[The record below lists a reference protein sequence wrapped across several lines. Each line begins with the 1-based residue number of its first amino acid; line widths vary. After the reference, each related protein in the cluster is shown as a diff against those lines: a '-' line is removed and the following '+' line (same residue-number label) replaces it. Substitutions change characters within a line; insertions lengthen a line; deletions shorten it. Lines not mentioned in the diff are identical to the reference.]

1 MSVIWCSIIIICI
14 IFSCIF
20 LEPSIVLESIT
31 NSSKS
36 AIENIFI
43 IASMLIFWSGMFN
56 ILSNTNLLSKL
67 SNKLY
72 RLFSFLFNKSEVTE
86 KSKEYISLNIA
97 SNIMGVGNAAT
108 VNSLKGI
115 EELQKS
121 NIKKEK
127 LNKSMATFI
136 VLNTAS
142 LQIIP
147 TSMISLRTLYSSS
160 DPTKIIIPVIS
171 VSLISLIV
179 ALCSLRLLWRFYE

>member
-160 DPTKIIIPVIS
+160 DPTKIIIPVVF

>member
-1 MSVIWCSIIIICI
+1 MSIIWSSIFIICVL
-14 IFSCIF
+14 FSCIF
-20 LEPSIVLESIT
+20 LNPSIVIESIT

-36 AIENIFI
+36 AIENIFV
-43 IASMLIFWSGMFN
+43 IASMLVFWSGMFN

-67 SNKLY
+67 SKKLY
-72 RLFSFLFNKSEVTE
+72 GLVSFLFRKSEVTE

-121 NIKKEK
+121 NGNKEK

-136 VLNTAS
+136 ILNTAS
-142 LQIIP
+142 LQVIP
-147 TSMISLRTLYSSS
+147 TSMISLRTLYGS
-160 DPTKIIIPVIS
+160 DAPAKIIIPVICI
-171 VSLISLIV
+171 SLISLMVSI
-179 ALCSLRLLWRFYE
+179 CSLNLLWRFYE

>member
-1 MSVIWCSIIIICI
+1 MSIIWSSIFIICVL
-14 IFSCIF
+14 FSCIF
-20 LEPSIVLESIT
+20 LNPSIVIESIT

-36 AIENIFI
+36 AIENVFV
-43 IASMLIFWSGMFN
+43 IASMLVFWSGMFN

-67 SNKLY
+67 SKKLY
-72 RLFSFLFNKSEVTE
+72 GLVSFLFKKSEVTE

-121 NIKKEK
+121 NSNKEK

-136 VLNTAS
+136 ILNTAS

-147 TSMISLRTLYSSS
+147 TSMISLRTLYGSD
-160 DPTKIIIPVIS
+160 DPTKIIIPVIC

-179 ALCSLRLLWRFYE
+179 SICSLNLLWRFYE

>member
-1 MSVIWCSIIIICI
+1 MSIIWSSIFIICVL
-14 IFSCIF
+14 FSCIF
-20 LEPSIVLESIT
+20 LNPSIVIESIT

-36 AIENIFI
+36 AIENIFV
-43 IASMLIFWSGMFN
+43 IASMLVFWSGMFN

-67 SNKLY
+67 SKKLY
-72 RLFSFLFNKSEVTE
+72 GLVSFLFKKSEVTE
-86 KSKEYISLNIA
+86 KSKVYISLNIA

-121 NIKKEK
+121 NGNKEK

-136 VLNTAS
+136 ILNTAS

-147 TSMISLRTLYSSS
+147 TSMISLRTLYGSD
-160 DPTKIIIPVIS
+160 DPTKIIIPVIC
-171 VSLISLIV
+171 VSLISLV
-179 ALCSLRLLWRFYE
+179 VSVCSLNLLWRFYE

>member
-1 MSVIWCSIIIICI
+1 MSIIWSSIFIICVL
-14 IFSCIF
+14 FSCIF
-20 LEPSIVLESIT
+20 LNPSIVIESIT
-31 NSSKS
+31 NSSKG
-36 AIENIFI
+36 AIENIFV
-43 IASMLIFWSGMFN
+43 IASMLVFWSGMFN

-67 SNKLY
+67 SKKLY
-72 RLFSFLFNKSEVTE
+72 GLVSFLFKKSEVTE

-121 NIKKEK
+121 NSNKEK

-136 VLNTAS
+136 ILNTAS

-147 TSMISLRTLYSSS
+147 TSMISLRTLYGSD
-160 DPTKIIIPVIS
+160 DPTKIIIPVIC
-171 VSLISLIV
+171 VSLISLV
-179 ALCSLRLLWRFYE
+179 VSVCSLNLLWRFYE

>member
-1 MSVIWCSIIIICI
+1 MSIIWSSIFIICVL
-14 IFSCIF
+14 FSCIF
-20 LEPSIVLESIT
+20 LNPSIVIESIT

-36 AIENIFI
+36 AIENIFV
-43 IASMLIFWSGMFN
+43 IASMLVFWSGMFN

-67 SNKLY
+67 SKKLY
-72 RLFSFLFNKSEVTE
+72 GLVSFLFKKSEVTE
-86 KSKEYISLNIA
+86 KSKVYISLNIA

-121 NIKKEK
+121 NGNKEK

-136 VLNTAS
+136 ILNTAS

-147 TSMISLRTLYSSS
+147 TSMISLRTLYSSD
-160 DPTKIIIPVIS
+160 DPTKIIIPVIC
-171 VSLISLIV
+171 VSLISLV
-179 ALCSLRLLWRFYE
+179 VSVCSLNLLWRFYE

>member
-1 MSVIWCSIIIICI
+1 
-14 IFSCIF
+14 
-20 LEPSIVLESIT
+20 
-31 NSSKS
+31 
-36 AIENIFI
+36 
-43 IASMLIFWSGMFN
+43 MFN
-56 ILSNTNLLSKL
+56 ILSNTKLLSKV
-67 SNKLY
+67 SKKLY
-72 RLFSFLFNKSEVTE
+72 GLVSFLFNKSEVTE

-121 NIKKEK
+121 NTNQKK

-142 LQIIP
+142 LQVIP
-147 TSMISLRTLYSSS
+147 TSMISLRTLYGSS
-160 DPTKIIIPVIS
+160 DPTKIIIPVIC

-179 ALCSLRLLWRFYE
+179 ALCSLRILWRYYE

>member
-1 MSVIWCSIIIICI
+1 MSVIWCGIFIICI
-14 IFSCIF
+14 IFSCMF

-36 AIENIFI
+36 AIENIFV

-56 ILSNTNLLSKL
+56 ILSNTKLLSKV
-67 SNKLY
+67 SKKLY
-72 RLFSFLFNKSEVTE
+72 GLVSFLFNKSEVTE

-121 NIKKEK
+121 NTNQKK

-142 LQIIP
+142 LQVIP
-147 TSMISLRTLYSSS
+147 TSMISLRTLYGSS
-160 DPTKIIIPVIS
+160 DPTKIIIPVIC

-179 ALCSLRLLWRFYE
+179 ALCSLRILWRYYE

>member
-1 MSVIWCSIIIICI
+1 MSIIWSSIFIICVL
-14 IFSCIF
+14 FSCIF
-20 LEPSIVLESIT
+20 LNPSIVIESIT

-36 AIENIFI
+36 AIENVFV
-43 IASMLIFWSGMFN
+43 IASMLVFWSGMFN

-67 SNKLY
+67 SKKLY
-72 RLFSFLFNKSEVTE
+72 GLVSFLFKKSEVTE

-115 EELQKS
+115 EELHKS
-121 NIKKEK
+121 NSNKEK

-136 VLNTAS
+136 ILNTAS

-147 TSMISLRTLYSSS
+147 TSMISLRTLYGSN
-160 DPTKIIIPVIS
+160 DPTKIIIPVIC
-171 VSLISLIV
+171 VSLISLV
-179 ALCSLRLLWRFYE
+179 VSVCSLNLLWRFYE

>member
-1 MSVIWCSIIIICI
+1 MSVIWCGIFIICI
-14 IFSCIF
+14 IFSCMF

-36 AIENIFI
+36 AIENIFV

-56 ILSNTNLLSKL
+56 ILSNTKLLSKV
-67 SNKLY
+67 SKKLY
-72 RLFSFLFNKSEVTE
+72 GLVSFLFNKSEVTE

-121 NIKKEK
+121 NTNKEK
-127 LNKSMATFI
+127 LNKSMAAFI

-142 LQIIP
+142 LQVIP
-147 TSMISLRTLYSSS
+147 TSMISLRTLYGSS
-160 DPTKIIIPVIS
+160 DPTKIIIPVIC

-179 ALCSLRLLWRFYE
+179 ALCSLRILWRYYE

>member
-1 MSVIWCSIIIICI
+1 MSIIWSSIFIICVL
-14 IFSCIF
+14 FSCIF
-20 LEPSIVLESIT
+20 LNPSIVIESIT

-36 AIENIFI
+36 AIENIFV
-43 IASMLIFWSGMFN
+43 IASMLVFWSGMFN

-67 SNKLY
+67 SKKLY
-72 RLFSFLFNKSEVTE
+72 GLVSFLFKKSEVTE

-121 NIKKEK
+121 NSNKEK

-136 VLNTAS
+136 ILNTAS

-147 TSMISLRTLYSSS
+147 TSMISLRTLYGSN
-160 DPTKIIIPVIS
+160 DPTKIIIPVIC
-171 VSLISLIV
+171 VSLISLV
-179 ALCSLRLLWRFYE
+179 VSVCSLNLLWRFYE

>member
-1 MSVIWCSIIIICI
+1 
-14 IFSCIF
+14 
-20 LEPSIVLESIT
+20 LNPSIVIESIT

-36 AIENIFI
+36 AIENIFV
-43 IASMLIFWSGMFN
+43 IASMLVFWSGMFN

-67 SNKLY
+67 SKKLY
-72 RLFSFLFNKSEVTE
+72 GLVSFLFKKSEVTE
-86 KSKEYISLNIA
+86 KSKVYISLNIA

-121 NIKKEK
+121 NGNKEK

-136 VLNTAS
+136 ILNTAS

-147 TSMISLRTLYSSS
+147 TSMISLRTLYSSD
-160 DPTKIIIPVIS
+160 DPTKIIIPVIC
-171 VSLISLIV
+171 VSLISLV
-179 ALCSLRLLWRFYE
+179 VSVCSLNLLWRFYE

>member
-1 MSVIWCSIIIICI
+1 MSIIWSSIFIICVL
-14 IFSCIF
+14 FSCVFIN
-20 LEPSIVLESIT
+20 PSIVIESIT

-36 AIENIFI
+36 AIENIFV
-43 IASMLIFWSGMFN
+43 IASMLVFWSGMFN
-56 ILSNTNLLSKL
+56 ILSNANLLSKL
-67 SNKLY
+67 SKKLY
-72 RLFSFLFNKSEVTE
+72 GLVSFLFKKSEVTE

-121 NIKKEK
+121 NSNKEK

-136 VLNTAS
+136 ILNTAS

-147 TSMISLRTLYSSS
+147 TSMISLRTLYGSD
-160 DPTKIIIPVIS
+160 DPTKIIIPVIC

-179 ALCSLRLLWRFYE
+179 SICSLNLLWRFYE

>member
-1 MSVIWCSIIIICI
+1 MSVIWCGIFIICI
-14 IFSCIF
+14 IFSCMF

-36 AIENIFI
+36 AIENIFV

-56 ILSNTNLLSKL
+56 ILSNTKLLSKV
-67 SNKLY
+67 SKKLY
-72 RLFSFLFNKSEVTE
+72 GLVSFLFNKSEVTE

-97 SNIMGVGNAAT
+97 SNIMGIGNAAT

-121 NIKKEK
+121 NTNKEK
-127 LNKSMATFI
+127 LNKSMAAFI

-142 LQIIP
+142 LQVIP
-147 TSMISLRTLYSSS
+147 TSMISLRTLYGSS
-160 DPTKIIIPVIS
+160 DPTKIIIPVIC

-179 ALCSLRLLWRFYE
+179 ALCSLRILWRYYE

>member
-43 IASMLIFWSGMFN
+43 IASMLVFWSGMFN

-67 SNKLY
+67 SKKLY

-160 DPTKIIIPVIS
+160 DPTKIIIPVVF

>member
-1 MSVIWCSIIIICI
+1 MSVIWCGIFIICI

-36 AIENIFI
+36 AIENIFV

-56 ILSNTNLLSKL
+56 ILSNTKLLSKV
-67 SNKLY
+67 SKKLY
-72 RLFSFLFNKSEVTE
+72 GLVSFLFNKSEVTE

-121 NIKKEK
+121 NTDQKK

-142 LQIIP
+142 LQVIP
-147 TSMISLRTLYSSS
+147 TSMISLRTLYGSS
-160 DPTKIIIPVIS
+160 DPTKIIIPVIC

-179 ALCSLRLLWRFYE
+179 ALCSLRILWRYYE